1 MPAFYVAGEES
12 ALHLPKVREIEER
25 AMCVVHRNAVRFLL
39 KFPCMQRVIGQE
51 NLEGN
56 KISKNAALLN
66 HSLTCSVIHQLSFI
80 QCIT

>member
-39 KFPCMQRVIGQE
+39 KFPCMQRVIGLE

-56 KISKNAALLN
+56 KISKNVP
-66 HSLTCSVIHQLSFI
+66 TK
-80 QCIT
+80 QCTGCCIS

>member
-39 KFPCMQRVIGQE
+39 KFPCMCNRTRKSRE
-51 NLEGN
+51 EYNLE
-56 KISKNAALLN
+56 
-66 HSLTCSVIHQLSFI
+66 
-80 QCIT
+80 